1 MTFDMQ
7 GHFETIHKIS
17 QLIESERFR
26 VYDCEYRKD
35 NNEPVPPLKSEDPN
49 TKVLKSEINIC
60 EIEATQQ
67 SKAEIKR
74 EELNRE
80 NALALSSLEQKP
92 IPLVTKKCEAKGKTK
107 CELKEQQSNAL
118 LSSNRAKY
126 EVSSSNRATD
136 KIQRPTM
143 ENKSTNTEKI
153 KTKGK
158 HKVNTYYFCFKCGY
172 ETIYKSSLENHIIRS
187 KNGCSPLRDMEKYL
201 QKIRDKIN
209 TIITAYN
216 NISKLENNEAM
227 LLKIHKD
234 LCNYQKIVEHYS
246 HEFEDE
252 ERNRLDESIK
262 TLREYLIN
270 KNIIDN
276 I

>member
-35 NNEPVPPLKSEDPN
+35 NNEPVPPLKSE
-49 TKVLKSEINIC
+49 INIC

-67 SKAEIKR
+67 SKAELKR
-74 EELNRE
+74 EELKRE

-107 CELKEQQSNAL
+107 CESKEQNAL
-118 LSSNRAKY
+118 AKCVALNDKSLPSSNRAKY
-126 EVSSSNRATD
+126 EVLSSNRATD